1 MRIYLQ
7 AEDYIYKSVK
17 ETFSFSLKQ
26 NKTSFFM
33 LSREDNE
40 IKTL

>member
-7 AEDYIYKSVK
+7 AENYIYKSAK

-26 NKTSFFM
+26 NNFFLCFQEKTM
-33 LSREDNE
+33 KYL
-40 IKTL
+40 KTL